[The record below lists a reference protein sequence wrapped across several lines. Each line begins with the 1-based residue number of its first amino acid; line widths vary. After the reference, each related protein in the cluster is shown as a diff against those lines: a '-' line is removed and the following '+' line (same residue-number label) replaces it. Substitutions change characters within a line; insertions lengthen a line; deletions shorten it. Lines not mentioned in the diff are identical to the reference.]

1 MMNYRGKYSFASATL
16 AVFAALATIT
26 PAQLVSGPLRVANV
40 RNNVYWA
47 EGGAGVNT
55 GFIVGTTGVIVVD
68 AKTTVESQKEVLAEI
83 RKITPN
89 PVTTVIIT
97 HSDHIKGISAF
108 PAEVT
113 IIAQENCKKE
123 METSHARDAAPLDR
137 LPTKTIAND
146 ETLTIDGVH
155 LRMLHWA
162 PAHTSGDLIVYLP
175 DEKIVFAE
183 DLLVTDRPAD
193 DTPIHAGLNGSA
205 TGWFETVKGMLAL
218 DADIYVLGHGET
230 LFTKDDARKKLA
242 LVQGKWEKI
251 QTMVAQGKSLS
262 EVKAAM
268 GESTA
273 PPVPNAQGAMPEPSL
288 SEIMYTEISK
298 KN

>member
-1 MMNYRGKYSFASATL
+1 MYTLRFEDGRSLLTPCQGWEGINHELPRQIQFCIGDARCFRGSCHNHPC
-16 AVFAALATIT
+16 AV
-26 PAQLVSGPLRVANV
+26 VSGPLRVANV

-123 METSHARDAAPLDR
+123 METSTSVMPHRLIVFPQRR
-137 LPTKTIAND
+137 LPTMK
-146 ETLTIDGVH
+146 
-155 LRMLHWA
+155 
-162 PAHTSGDLIVYLP
+162 P
-175 DEKIVFAE
+175 
-183 DLLVTDRPAD
+183 
-193 DTPIHAGLNGSA
+193 
-205 TGWFETVKGMLAL
+205 
-218 DADIYVLGHGET
+218 
-230 LFTKDDARKKLA
+230 
-242 LVQGKWEKI
+242 
-251 QTMVAQGKSLS
+251 
-262 EVKAAM
+262 
-268 GESTA
+268 
-273 PPVPNAQGAMPEPSL
+273 
-288 SEIMYTEISK
+288 
-298 KN
+298 

>member
-1 MMNYRGKYSFASATL
+1 MKVRPKFASAS
-16 AVFAALATIT
+16 ALAAFAVLATAT
-26 PAQLVSGPLRVANV
+26 SAQLVSGPLKVANI

-55 GFIVGTTGVIVVD
+55 EFIVGTTGVIVVD
-68 AKTTVESQKEVLAEI
+68 AKTTEESQKEVLAEI
-83 RKITPN
+83 AKITPK

-108 PAEVT
+108 PSGVT

-123 METSHARDAAPLDR
+123 MESSHARDAAPLDR

-155 LRMLHWA
+155 LRLLHWA

-175 DEKIVFAE
+175 DQKIVFAE
-183 DLLVTDRPAD
+183 DLLVTDRPPD
-193 DTPIHAGLNGSA
+193 DTPIHAGLQGSA

-218 DADIYVLGHGET
+218 DADTYVLGHGET
-230 LFTKDDARKKLA
+230 LFTKGDASKKLA
-242 LVQGKWEKI
+242 LIQGKWDKI
-251 QTMVAQGKSLS
+251 QAMVAQGKSLS

-268 GESTA
+268 GESA
-273 PPVPNAQGAMPEPSL
+273 GPPVPNAQGNMPEPSL
-288 SEIMYTEISK
+288 TEIMYNEITK
-298 KN
+298 KG